1 MAEVEQ
7 KSLRIPK
14 ELVDKIQKDAE
25 KNHRNFTQQVIH
37 IITKYY
43 ELKD

>member
-1 MAEVEQ
+1 MNEVEQ
-7 KSLRIPK
+7 KSLRLPK
-14 ELVDKIQKDAE
+14 SLVEKVKEDAE

-43 ELKD
+43 EIKD